1 MSTRTVAIL
10 AHRRRRLLVLGS
22 ASPEF
27 NLFWHADFWVDGF
40 WVDNFWAES

>member
-1 MSTRTVAIL
+1 MRASPFYAAR
-10 AHRRRRLLVLGS
+10 RRRRLLLGS

-27 NLFWHADFWVDGF
+27 NAFWHADFWVDGF